1 MPTRIGTPER
11 IGGSDQLPTWR
22 LPLSEN
28 PTSEWR
34 RRFLEIVH
42 ADGLFS
48 DRRIAVEGATIVFEV
63 ERASFALACE
73 HIDRSIAKAS
83 GEPAPTAP
91 AEASPSILVVDDDP
105 EIGPLAADILETQG
119 YGVVQTTD
127 PMEAIRLARQRSEGF
142 DLLLV
147 DLVMPLMDGREL
159 ARRIQ
164 GLRPGIKVVLMS
176 GYEVTGVKETGWPF
190 VKKPFAVETLRRAV
204 AAALAGMER
213 RA

>member
-1 MPTRIGTPER
+1 MPTRIGAHER

-22 LPLSEN
+22 LPLSES
-28 PTSEWR
+28 PTPEWH

-48 DRRIAVEGATIVFEV
+48 GRRIAVEGATIIFEV
-63 ERASFALACE
+63 ERPSFALVCE
-73 HIDRSIAKAS
+73 HIDQSIAKAN
-83 GEPAPTAP
+83 GEPAPAAL
-91 AEASPSILVVDDDP
+91 AEASPSILIVDDDP
-105 EIGPLAADILETQG
+105 EIGPLAADILESQG
-119 YGVVQTTD
+119 DAVVQTTD
-127 PMEAIRLARQRSEGF
+127 SLEAMRLVRQRPEGF

-176 GYEVTGVKETGWPF
+176 GYEVAGIKETGWPF

-204 AAALAGMER
+204 AAALARMER
-213 RA
+213 RS